1 MKVLQINTV
10 CGILSTGRI
19 CTDLAEVL
27 ESQGHECKIAYGRMT
42 VPEKY
47 QKYAIKLGNSFTNK
61 IDAGFSR
68 IFDNSGLNSKLP
80 TLFLIKKIKAFAP
93 DVIHLHNLHGSYINI
108 KILFKFLKK
117 YNKPVVW
124 TLHDCWTYTGHC
136 AHFTLIGCE
145 KWKTQCYNCPRTRS
159 YPKSLFLDR
168 SRRNHNLK
176 RKLFTSLDNMIFITP
191 SQWLADVSKMSF
203 LGKYEIMP
211 IPNGVDLD
219 IFKPTEGDF
228 RKRYGLE
235 DKKIILGV
243 ASAWSESKGIN
254 EFAELGRTLGEEY
267 KVVMVGVND
276 AMAEKLPSEI
286 LTIPRTH
293 SVEELAEI
301 YTAADVFLNPSRQ
314 ETMGLTTVEAMACGT
329 PVVTSNCTAVPEV
342 VDENSGIVCENLEI
356 DTIKSAILTV
366 LSRDYPNTRARAE
379 EYEKVQQYHKYLKV
393 YERIFNKT
401 EKE

>member
-27 ESQGHECKIAYGRMT
+27 ETQGHECKIAYGRMN

-47 QKYAIKLGNSFTNK
+47 QKYAIKFGNSLTNK
-61 IDAGFSR
+61 LDAGFSR
-68 IFDNSGLNSKLP
+68 ILDNGGLNSKLP
-80 TLFLIKKIKAFAP
+80 TLYLINKIKKFSP
-93 DVIHLHNLHGSYINI
+93 DIIHLHNLHGSYLNI

-136 AHFTLIGCE
+136 AHFTTIGCK
-145 KWKTQCYNCPRTRS
+145 KWQTLCSNCPHKKH

-168 SRRNHNLK
+168 STRNHKLK
-176 RKLFTSLDNMIFITP
+176 KKLFTSLNNVTLITP
-191 SQWLADVSKMSF
+191 SQWLADVTKQSYM
-203 LGKYEIMP
+203 GKYEIHP
-211 IPNGVDLD
+211 IPNGVDLEV
-219 IFKPTEGDF
+219 FKPTESDF
-228 RKRYGLE
+228 RKKYGLE
-235 DKKIILGV
+235 NKKIILGV
-243 ASAWSESKGIN
+243 ASAWGKNKGTD
-254 EFAELGRTLGEEY
+254 EFAALAQTLGDDF
-267 KVVMVGVND
+267 KVVMVGVNENL
-276 AMAEKLPSEI
+276 AKTLPNEI
-286 LTIPRTH
+286 LAFPRTQT
-293 SVEELAEI
+293 VKELAEI

-356 DTIKSAILTV
+356 ETIKSAILEV
-366 LSRDYPNTRARAE
+366 LSKNYPNTRKRAE
-379 EYEKVQQYHKYLKV
+379 QYEKQKQYLKYLNQ
-393 YERIFNKT
+393 YEKLFKT
-401 EKE
+401 EN

>member
-27 ESQGHECKIAYGRMT
+27 ETQGHECKIAYGRMN

-47 QKYAIKLGNSFTNK
+47 QKYAIKFGNSLTNK
-61 IDAGFSR
+61 LDAGFSR
-68 IFDNSGLNSKLP
+68 ILDNGGLNSKLP
-80 TLFLIKKIKAFAP
+80 TLYLINKIKKFSP
-93 DVIHLHNLHGSYINI
+93 DIIHLHNLHGSYLNI

-136 AHFTLIGCE
+136 AHFTTIGCK
-145 KWKTQCYNCPRTRS
+145 KWQTLCSNCPHKKH

-168 SRRNHNLK
+168 STRNHKLK
-176 RKLFTSLDNMIFITP
+176 KKLFTSLNNVTLITP
-191 SQWLADVSKMSF
+191 SQWLADVTKQSYM
-203 LGKYEIMP
+203 GKYEIHP
-211 IPNGVDLD
+211 IPNGVDLEV
-219 IFKPTEGDF
+219 FKPTESDF
-228 RKRYGLE
+228 RKKYGLE
-235 DKKIILGV
+235 NKKIILGV
-243 ASAWSESKGIN
+243 ASAWGKNKGTD
-254 EFAELGRTLGEEY
+254 EFAALAQTLGDDF
-267 KVVMVGVND
+267 KVVMVGVNENL
-276 AMAEKLPSEI
+276 AKTLPNEI
-286 LTIPRTH
+286 LVFPRTKT
-293 SVEELAEI
+293 VKELAEI

-356 DTIKSAILTV
+356 ETIKSAILEV
-366 LSRDYPNTRARAE
+366 LSKNYPNTRKRAE
-379 EYEKVQQYHKYLKV
+379 QYEKQKQYLKYLNQ
-393 YERIFNKT
+393 YEKLFKT
-401 EKE
+401 EN